1 MTIAVDRVRE
11 SEHTTQVFSN
21 IPIMRAVCSVSPIS
35 VIRNTDMAS
44 TTGLHTS
51 AYINIR
57 SKLAAD
63 RKLNVI

>member
-1 MTIAVDRVRE
+1 MMIVVDRVKE

-21 IPIMRAVCSVSPIS
+21 IPIMRAVCSVSPTS
-35 VIRNTDMAS
+35 MIRNTDMAS

>member
-1 MTIAVDRVRE
+1 MTIVVDRVRE
-11 SEHTTQVFSN
+11 SEHTTQAFSV
-21 IPIMRAVCSVSPIS
+21 IPIMRAVCSVSPTS
-35 VIRNTDMAS
+35 MIRSTDMES

-63 RKLNVI
+63 RKLNGI